1 MTLTASIH
9 RFSSIGLA
17 LARPHFHPPSSP
29 FLIVRVTSWFR
40 ICKYDAKSTSTVYD
54 CVHPVLWT
62 LFSFKPCDMDFIS
75 IFVDQSG
82 PRPVLNFTIHRKIRH
97 EAKVPEPKYRFLSI
111 ARALLWSHFLSLC
124 GFFPTLPFGCLAFQ
138 SFNHPSSPS
147 SALLRSSLAS
157 SDLTSFHH
165 SIHSTHLSHRDSFK
179 PDTDLKTNPA
189 SYHAYGWRAR
199 RGCIGA
205 TTSDRTAR
213 RNARSV

>member
-1 MTLTASIH
+1 MTLTSSIH

-17 LARPHFHPPSSP
+17 LARPHFHPPSLP
-29 FLIVRVTSWFR
+29 FLIVRVTSWVG
-40 ICKYDAKSTSTVYD
+40 IGWYDAKSTSTVYD

-138 SFNHPSSPS
+138 SFRHPSSPFITIISIFTIIISIIRSHILPSQHPFNS
-147 SALLRSSLAS
+147 SISSGLVQAWYWS
-157 SDLTSFHH
+157 
-165 SIHSTHLSHRDSFK
+165 
-179 PDTDLKTNPA
+179 
-189 SYHAYGWRAR
+189 
-199 RGCIGA
+199 
-205 TTSDRTAR
+205 
-213 RNARSV
+213 